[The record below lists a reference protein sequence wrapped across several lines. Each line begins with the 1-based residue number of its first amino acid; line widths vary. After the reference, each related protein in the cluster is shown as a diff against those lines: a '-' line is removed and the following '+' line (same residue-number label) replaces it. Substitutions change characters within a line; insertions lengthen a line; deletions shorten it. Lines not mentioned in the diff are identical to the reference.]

1 MVRKNLYLPLISP
14 ISFSACVCEYLISL
28 MCWLS
33 YVSRRNIAV
42 AAEIRQLDGF
52 RFVSFDVCKVRKKL
66 GTLWCK
72 K

>member
-1 MVRKNLYLPLISP
+1 MGRKIHFLLLYHHIHLVLV
-14 ISFSACVCEYLISL
+14 FFEYLISL

-33 YVSRRNIAV
+33 YVSRRNVAV
-42 AAEIRQLDGF
+42 AAEIRQPDGF
-52 RFVSFDVCKVRKKL
+52 RFVPFDVCKVRKKL

>member
-1 MVRKNLYLPLISP
+1 
-14 ISFSACVCEYLISL
+14 

-42 AAEIRQLDGF
+42 TAEIRQPDGF
-52 RFVSFDVCKVRKKL
+52 RIVPFDDCKVRKKF

>member
-1 MVRKNLYLPLISP
+1 
-14 ISFSACVCEYLISL
+14 

-42 AAEIRQLDGF
+42 AAEIRQPDGF
-52 RFVSFDVCKVRKKL
+52 GFVSFDVCKVRKKL
-66 GTLWCK
+66 GTLWGK